1 MKILGTF
8 SLMRQAKDDLS
19 SLYFDENTKGSA
31 FESLSFLTCFD
42 TEKKKK
48 NKFMIDWVRPCFD
61 SIKFNVDG
69 AARGYLGAT
78 GIEGTLR
85 GNNGNIRILF
95 SKSVGT
101 MDSNLAEIYAIKE
114 TLLLLLLSLGLALMS
129 SLWNLTPSC
138 C

>member
-1 MKILGTF
+1 MPKG
-8 SLMRQAKDDLS
+8 
-19 SLYFDENTKGSA
+19 NT
-31 FESLSFLTCFD
+31 
-42 TEKKKK
+42 KKKK

-114 TLLLLLLSLGLALMS
+114 TLLLLLLSLGLALMIDHIPQS
-129 SLWNLTPSC
+129 TNHFADRLAQDDVEHLEDLVEIFD
-138 C
+138 